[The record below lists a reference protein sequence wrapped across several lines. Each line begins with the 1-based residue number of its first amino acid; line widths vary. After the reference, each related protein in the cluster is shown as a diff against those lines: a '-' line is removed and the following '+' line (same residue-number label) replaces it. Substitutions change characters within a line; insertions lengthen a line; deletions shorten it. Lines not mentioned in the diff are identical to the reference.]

1 MDADAHTLMSY
12 LITPSKKKKKNNSGK
27 EQKNKT
33 KRKITDNLI

>member
-12 LITPSKKKKKNNSGK
+12 LITPSKKKKNNSGK

>member
-12 LITPSKKKKKNNSGK
+12 LITPSKKKNNNSGK
-27 EQKNKT
+27 EQKEP

>member
-12 LITPSKKKKKNNSGK
+12 LITPSKKKKNNSGK
-27 EQKNKT
+27 EQKKKT